1 MKSKRILVR
10 KLMIFLLGTLMLL
23 TSCQTDTDNLPSV
36 SDSVHIDET
45 SAEPVTVTSEITFE
59 ETTAED
65 TEPVSS
71 ERYTIRHTVHNLSQ
85 YLPQK
90 FLESG
95 NIKDAVIHPEKN
107 GCHIYVANHNSKQ
120 PTIYT
125 LSSDLTTPVTQTS
138 VPLVDNNSPS
148 AAYRLSDGRFILFG
162 KVGLPHLMLLTEE
175 DGTILAQ
182 IQMDYPD
189 YPQDYIV
196 TENETGISVLVYSKD
211 GSYHLYQ
218 YDSKTN
224 LLTSVRGFDNAKISS
239 DYTFIMRDMRP
250 LGDNLYLAS
259 NFIGTSA
266 IQLDMN
272 DGTLKPKSI
281 RLPKDKTSMTVHI
294 GTDQNIYLSDYEGI
308 YLYNNDIPTKVLDW
322 TECNIRKSDNL
333 LWIIDEHTFYFLKSK
348 IVNGKAENTL
358 QCVTT
363 ERIPYEDPRTTIQIT
378 SFDIQTEWLT
388 NAIHTFNTENE
399 NYRIDLHYVNTIDRS
414 TEDINADLADL
425 MLYGEHPDIL
435 LFTPSAWVP
444 LDIYYEKEVFLDL
457 MPLLGD
463 DLLTCAAEGMT
474 WNGKLYTLPTTMELQ
489 TFVCADSVTDTALT
503 WEKFHSV
510 IDSVSVPDSILTTD
524 PNVIDYIYNNGI
536 MDFCDVG
543 RAESY
548 YDTDAFRDMLNY
560 HQKLESMIAEDVGI
574 IKRAVDQSYG
584 YTRASL
590 PAYLGEGRIKFLNV
604 PIGKLNDILAP
615 MLIYGDTDFTWCGYP
630 SRDGGSAH
638 LNFARNM
645 FSVFSDS
652 DVTDGCIE
660 FLLYLLSEEQQCQPT
675 LPYLPVTESGLRALI
690 DHSRWWYYEESI
702 YKKFCDPNAEL
713 VEAPFYGVLS
723 ALKYIPTRAVGS
735 TAVLVEDFGQTPDD
749 IEYDEAWMKPSDV
762 TYVPVELTDDYA
774 DTFIDFLNSCHMKA
788 NVDNTLKSIITE
800 EISYWENNARS
811 LEETTKIIDSR
822 VWIYLNE

>member
-1 MKSKRILVR
+1 MKWKHFFAHCVTILCI
-10 KLMIFLLGTLMLL
+10 LSLCL
-23 TSCQTDTDNLPSV
+23 TACTNTKPLPVVTTEYHTITDAPT
-36 SDSVHIDET
+36 DSVIT
-45 SAEPVTVTSEITFE
+45 SSLTESEIS
-59 ETTAED
+59 ED
-65 TEPVSS
+65 TESVSS

-95 NIKDAVIHPEKN
+95 NIKDVVIHPEKN
-107 GCHIYVANHNSKQ
+107 GCHIYVANHNSKH

-125 LSSDLTTPVTQTS
+125 LSSDHTTPVIQTS
-138 VPLVDNNSPS
+138 VPLVDNKSPH
-148 AAYRLSDGRFILFG
+148 AAYCLSDGRFILFG

-175 DGTILAQ
+175 DGTVLAQ

-196 TENETGISVLVYSKD
+196 TENKDGISVLVYAKN
-211 GSYHLYQ
+211 GSYYLYQ
-218 YDSKTN
+218 YDSETN
-224 LLTSVRGFDNAKISS
+224 LITSVRGLDQSKFSS
-239 DYTFIMRDMRP
+239 NHKFIMRDMRP
-250 LGDNLYLAS
+250 FGDNLYLAS
-259 NFIGTSA
+259 NFIGTST

-272 DGTLKPKSI
+272 DGTIKPKSI
-281 RLPKDKTSMTVHI
+281 RLPKDKTSMTVHV
-294 GTDQNIYLSDYEGI
+294 GADQNIYLSDYEGI

-333 LWIIDEHTFYFLKSK
+333 LWIIDEHTFYCLKSK
-348 IVNGKAENTL
+348 IINGKAENTL

-363 ERIPYEDPRTTIQIT
+363 ERIPYADPRTAIQIT

-388 NAIHTFNTENE
+388 NAVHTFNAEND
-399 NYRIDLHYVNTIDRS
+399 NYRIVLNYVNTIDRS
-414 TEDINADLADL
+414 TEDINADLAEL

-435 LFTPSAWVP
+435 LFTPSAWMP
-444 LDIYYEKEVFLDL
+444 LDIYYEKDVFLDL
-457 MPLLGD
+457 MPLLGN

-489 TFVCADSVTDTALT
+489 TFVCADSVTSTALT
-503 WEKFHSV
+503 WETFYEIV
-510 IDSVSVPDSILTTD
+510 DSVSVPDSILTTE
-524 PNVIDYIYNNGI
+524 PRAVDYIYNNGI

-548 YDTDAFRDMLNY
+548 YDTDAFRDMLTY
-560 HQKLESMIAEDVGI
+560 HQKLDGMIDEAVGTI
-574 IKRAVDQSYG
+574 TRAVDQSYG
-584 YTRASL
+584 YTRAAL
-590 PAYLGEGRIKFLNV
+590 PAYLKEGRIKFLNV

-660 FLLYLLSEEQQCQPT
+660 FLSYLLSEEQQCQPT

-702 YKKFCDPNAEL
+702 YKKFSDPNAEL
-713 VEAPFYGVLS
+713 VESPFYGVLS

-735 TAVLVEDFGQTPDD
+735 TAALVEDFGQISDD
-749 IEYDEAWMKPSDV
+749 MAYDEEWMKPSDV
-762 TYVPVELTDDYA
+762 SYVPVELTEDYA
-774 DTFIDFLNSCHMKA
+774 AAFIDFLNSCHMKA
-788 NVDNTLKSIITE
+788 NVDNTLKSIVTE